1 MKKSNKTTN
10 PTLDAAVK
18 ATKETSKSTKK
29 AKQIAAAV
37 TTDAVT
43 SKRET
48 EYKFPADCTSLKDKK
63 AFRSMVRRKIKSYM
77 TKLAKL
83 QASELKEDQELFNKI
98 GAEYEAFIATVKV
111 TDPLLDKP
119 APAKKTPKAK
129 AKEETPKAKAK
140 EETPED
146 KIGVKAK
153 VEKPAKPKDPD
164 ASIKT
169 VKRKSK
175 ANKQ

>member
-1 MKKSNKTTN
+1 MKKSNKITN

-18 ATKETSKSTKK
+18 ATKETKASTKK
-29 AKQIAAAV
+29 AKTKEVAAAV
-37 TTDAVT
+37 TSDTAT

-48 EYKFPADCTSLKDKK
+48 EYIFPEGCTSLKDKK
-63 AFRSMVRRKIKSYM
+63 AFRSTVRRKIKSYM

-83 QASELKEDQELFNKI
+83 QESELKEDKELFDKVA
-98 GAEYEAFIATVKV
+98 AEYEAFIATVKT
-111 TDPLLDKP
+111 TDPILEKP
-119 APAKKTPKAK
+119 AEPAKKEKKTKAK
-129 AKEETPKAKAK
+129 AKVEET
-140 EETPED
+140 ED
-146 KIGVKAK
+146 NIGIKAK
-153 VEKPAKPKDPD
+153 VDKPAKPKDPD